1 MAIIYDAILV
11 PGKLDIIG
19 QWLDSQSWAGSGALT
34 QVGSYRFDDP
44 AGEVGIEAMIL
55 RRGEGLLHVPMTYRS
70 GPLEGAEDALLGTME
85 HSVLGRR
92 WVYDATA
99 DPVAVGCYA
108 RALQGTQ
115 EQAVHEIWDGQT
127 MVEAPR
133 PGPRQAPAPPRRCR
147 PRASPCASP
156 GSSTKGWTPRAAWS
170 PLGTAGRTLWLRWS
184 RADGRPP
191 SQRGRGPTAAGR
203 LSAGRGLT
211 AARRVSRGGG

>member
-55 RRGEGLLHVPMTYRS
+55 RRGERLLHVPMTYRS

-127 MVEAPR
+127 MVEVREPSARLRLETASAEGAEAGSAAGAAKVQAEGVTLRIARVLDEGLDAPR
-133 PGPRQAPAPPRRCR
+133 RLV
-147 PRASPCASP
+147 
-156 GSSTKGWTPRAAWS
+156 AAWD
-170 PLGTAGRTLWLRWS
+170 GG
-184 RADGRPP
+184 AD
-191 SQRGRGPTAAGR
+191 TVAALVEG
-203 LSAGRGLT
+203 
-211 AARRVSRGGG
+211 